1 MAKILLTNKTA
12 FPILNP
18 TKRKFLSN
26 DFKHNCVWALR
37 SGLFYDPAPAEGSPD
52 DYYGFSLG
60 GGIAYKGIVFDLA
73 YQFRSG
79 NDVGGSI
86 LEGLGFSQDVQEHTI
101 YSSLIFHF

>member
-1 MAKILLTNKTA
+1 VAKILLTNKTA

-60 GGIAYKGIVFDLA
+60 GGSPIKG
-73 YQFRSG
+73 
-79 NDVGGSI
+79 
-86 LEGLGFSQDVQEHTI
+86 
-101 YSSLIFHF
+101 